1 MKKET
6 KTILEILKD
15 LLKGIFNL
23 GLHLIKIIYLIIKN
37 IDTLIAK
44 LFNKL
49 PRLIK
54 VLIIYSLIGLSI
66 LAILILTKQVN
77 F

>member
-15 LLKGIFNL
+15 LLKGMFNL

-54 VLIIYSLIGLSI
+54 VLIIYSLIGLSV
-66 LAILILTKQVN
+66 LDILILTKQVN

>member
-37 IDTLIAK
+37 IDTLISK

-49 PRLIK
+49 PRLIR
-54 VLIIYSLIGLSI
+54 VLIIYSLIGLSV

>member
-15 LLKGIFNL
+15 LLKGMFNL

-54 VLIIYSLIGLSI
+54 VLIIYSLIGLSV

>member
-15 LLKGIFNL
+15 LLKGMFNL
-23 GLHLIKIIYLIIKN
+23 GLHLLKIIYLIIKN

-49 PRLIK
+49 PRIIK
-54 VLIIYSLIGLSI
+54 VLIIYSLIGLSV

>member
-49 PRLIK
+49 PRLIR
-54 VLIIYSLIGLSI
+54 VLIIYSLIGLSV

>member
-15 LLKGIFNL
+15 LLKGMFNL

-44 LFNKL
+44 IFNKL

-54 VLIIYSLIGLSI
+54 VLIIYSLIGLSV

>member
-6 KTILEILKD
+6 KTILEILKN
-15 LLKGIFNL
+15 LLKGMFNL

-54 VLIIYSLIGLSI
+54 VLIIYSLIGLSV

>member
-15 LLKGIFNL
+15 LLKGMFNL

-44 LFNKL
+44 SFNKL

-54 VLIIYSLIGLSI
+54 VLIIYSLIGLSV

>member
-15 LLKGIFNL
+15 LLKGMFNL

-49 PRLIK
+49 SRLIK
-54 VLIIYSLIGLSI
+54 VLIIYSLIGLSV

>member
-54 VLIIYSLIGLSI
+54 VLIIYSLIGLSV

>member
-6 KTILEILKD
+6 NKILEILKD
-15 LLKGIFNL
+15 LVKGIFSL
-23 GLHLIKIIYLIIKN
+23 GIHLIKIIYLIIKN
-37 IDTLIAK
+37 IDTLVGR
-44 LFNKL
+44 LFNRL

-54 VLIIYSLIGLSI
+54 VIIIYILIGLSV

>member
-6 KTILEILKD
+6 KTILGILKD

-23 GLHLIKIIYLIIKN
+23 GLHLIKVIYLIIKN

-49 PRLIK
+49 PRLVK
-54 VLIIYSLIGLSI
+54 VLIIYSLIGLSV
-66 LAILILTKQVN
+66 LAVLILTKQVN

>member
-23 GLHLIKIIYLIIKN
+23 ELHLIKIIYLIIKN

-54 VLIIYSLIGLSI
+54 VLIIYSLIGLSV

>member
-15 LLKGIFNL
+15 LLKGMFNL

-49 PRLIK
+49 PRLIR
-54 VLIIYSLIGLSI
+54 VLIIYSLIGLSV

>member
-15 LLKGIFNL
+15 LLKGMFNL
-23 GLHLIKIIYLIIKN
+23 GLHLIKIIYLTIKN

-54 VLIIYSLIGLSI
+54 VLIIYSLIGLSV